1 MLLIF
6 LTLDR
11 GGVGISVSISPRSFH
26 PDSNR
31 EELAGAATSSKEE
44 AITVRTKGMDKIVSK
59 TALISS

>member
-1 MLLIF
+1 M
-6 LTLDR
+6 
-11 GGVGISVSISPRSFH
+11 GISVSISPRSFH